1 MMEKISIQE
10 IATVLIEKNG
20 LKRKEA
26 EQFVLTMF
34 DLIKESLATDRVVKV
49 KGLGTFK
56 VVDIEA
62 RESVNVNTGERVLI
76 EGHDKITFTPDNTM
90 KELVNKPF
98 SQFETVVLNEGVTF
112 DDMPEAEDET
122 ETPDTPEAQEIPEIP
137 ETPENPDVPEVL
149 DNPETPDTPET
160 PDAPENLDTP
170 DAPEIPEP
178 EPVVEPAP
186 ELEPEPLLEPETGP
200 VLAFFESEE
209 QTTAQPEEQSIEEIE
224 EQPTEDTE
232 EQPTEDTEKQ
242 LIEDTEEQI
251 TEETEETE
259 EQTFEEE
266 EYMSKKMTYIS
277 LVIAILACILSFA
290 AGYYLRGNNVL
301 NTFADDEI
309 VEIDTPIEVVE
320 SVVSDSVKKD
330 SVVNDEPKAE
340 PVKEEPIQAE
350 AVKEEPVKAEPVKVE
365 PVKEA
370 PKAEPVK
377 QEAAQTEVKPDKY
390 DQMDARVRTGAY
402 RIVGLDHT
410 VKVKAGETLPK
421 IARRTLGPDMECY
434 IEVFNGIK
442 SSAELK
448 EGQSIKIPKLEL
460 KKKKKVNN

>member
-137 ETPENPDVPEVL
+137 ETQENQETPENPDVPEIL
-149 DNPETPDTPET
+149 DNPESPDTPDTLDAPDT
-160 PDAPENLDTP
+160 PDTLETP

-232 EQPTEDTEKQ
+232 E
-242 LIEDTEEQI
+242 LI
-251 TEETEETE
+251 TEETE

-330 SVVNDEPKAE
+330 SVVNEEPKAE
-340 PVKEEPIQAE
+340 PAKEEPVQAE
-350 AVKEEPVKAEPVKVE
+350 AVKEEPMKAEPVKVE

-402 RIVGLDHT
+402 RIVGLDRT
-410 VKVKAGETLPK
+410 VKVKAGETLAK
-421 IARRTLGPDMECY
+421 ISRQALGPDMECY

-460 KKKKKVNN
+460 KKKKKANN

>member
-1 MMEKISIQE
+1 MEKISIQE

-112 DDMPEAEDET
+112 DDMPET
-122 ETPDTPEAQEIPEIP
+122 EGEEPEAPEAAEIVA
-137 ETPENPDVPEVL
+137 VPEVAETPVVVVVPKSPAVPDSPEIL
-149 DNPETPDTPET
+149 DNPENLESPDIPEVK
-160 PDAPENLDTP
+160 DAE
-170 DAPEIPEP
+170 PEP
-178 EPVVEPAP
+178 EP
-186 ELEPEPLLEPETGP
+186 EPEIEPVPESGP

-209 QTTAQPEEQSIEEIE
+209 NMEEPVEETAEQSTDEV
-224 EQPTEDTE
+224 PTEDDA
-232 EQPTEDTEKQ
+232 PTEDEYSTDEAPTDESP
-242 LIEDTEEQI
+242 I
-251 TEETEETE
+251 EETTIDDNIEET
-259 EQTFEEE
+259 EE

-277 LVIAILACILSFA
+277 LVIAILFCVLCFVG
-290 AGYYLRGNNVL
+290 GYYYGSNVGNKAV
-301 NTFADDEI
+301 ADNDTIESK
-309 VEIDTPIEVVE
+309 VTPEVIDTAVT
-320 SVVSDSVKKD
+320 DSVKADTIELKAA
-330 SVVNDEPKAE
+330 EPEEKAE
-340 PVKEEPIQAE
+340 TEAVAEEKAEEKAE
-350 AVKEEPVKAEPVKVE
+350 AKPEVKAEPKPE
-365 PVKEA
+365 PK
-370 PKAEPVK
+370 P
-377 QEAAQTEVKPDKY
+377 EVKTEPKPEATSVTPDKY
-390 DQMDARVRTGAY
+390 DQMDSRVRTGAY
-402 RIVGLDHT
+402 RIVGNDYST
-410 VKVKAGETLPK
+410 KVKAGETLPK

-460 KKKKKVNN
+460 KKKKKANN